1 MSRAFV
7 GSMSLSIAVALAVGA
22 SSVAYA
28 PPAQAIV
35 CSNCSNIVTQII
47 QNSRE
52 ALAYAKQL
60 DQYRTQL
67 TQLNNQIQGL
77 ANQARNLASLPTSI
91 IAEYQRVYQGYMQ
104 SYQQLKGSMAKL
116 QNLRNDFKNLY
127 PSSAGSFDSWEKIAD
142 MTRQWEERGQ
152 ANVEDA
158 LYAGASVLDA
168 MDSTNSQFQTAAQAS
183 QSAQGILQATQAGN
197 QTNMLVGQELMKLN
211 MQMAIAN
218 QAALEEQARQIAAER
233 ARRQQLDRVYSGG
246 NAYQKSTVAPASN
259 VGDWWGGNK

>member
-35 CSNCSNIVTQII
+35 CTNCSNIVTQIV

-67 TQLNNQIQGL
+67 MQLNNQIQGL

-127 PSSAGSFDSWEKIAD
+127 PNSAGSFDSWEKIAH
-142 MTRQWEERGQ
+142 MTQQWEERG
-152 ANVEDA
+152 ASNVEDA

-168 MDSTNSQFQTAAQAS
+168 MESTNSQFQTAAQAS

-218 QAALEEQARQIAAER
+218 QAALEEQARQIAG
-233 ARRQQLDRVYSGG
+233 DRVTQRNIDNAYSGG
-246 NAYQKSTVAPASN
+246 KAYDKSSAPAANS
-259 VGDWWGGNK
+259 VWGWW